1 MRGDRPMTDVSVR
14 AIVENRGVD
23 VEFAVAAGEVL
34 AVLGPNGAGKS
45 TALHVIA
52 GLVQPDTGVVRV
64 GDRVLTDTSRRKHV
78 ATHDRR
84 VGLLLQDP
92 LLFPHLSVAANVA
105 FSPRSS
111 RADAARWLAEVEA
124 TELADR
130 MPRATLRWAGTAGRT
145 GSCVGCR
152 TGCVAPRRADGRPG
166 RGRRRRDAQT
176 AAPRA
181 GPRRP
186 VGGVDHPRPGRRA
199 DPGRSGADSGIRPNR
214 RNRFHRSCFG
224 CTAQPVRG
232 AFRRREPGHR
242 HRRRRGRADDSSG
255 GPSGTA
261 SPDRIR
267 SRAVRRWRC
276 SHRRRSR
283 CIGTDRTAAPAT
295 PSR

>member
-64 GDRVLTDTSRRKHV
+64 GDRVLTDTSRGKHV

-111 RADAARWLAEVEA
+111 RADADALAGRGRGHRARRPDA
-124 TELADR
+124 
-130 MPRATLRWAGTAGRT
+130 PRTLRWAGTAGRT
-145 GSCVGCR
+145 GSRVGRR
-152 TGCVAPRRADGRPG
+152 TGCAAPRRADGRPG

-232 AFRRREPGHR
+232 AFRRREPGLR
-242 HRRRRGRADDSSG
+242 HGRRRGRADDSSG
-255 GPSGTA
+255 GSSGTA

-267 SRAVRRWRC
+267 PRAVRRWRC

-283 CIGTDRTAAPAT
+283 CIATDRTAAPAT